1 MNMTWIDSHAH
12 IDMADFDAD
21 RDAVVARAQAAGI
34 RSLLCPVEAASEEIV
49 RKALDIKKARP
60 DFILMAAGVHPHQ
73 GKHFEGINLSL
84 LRRLRAENEIV
95 AIGEIGLDYHYDFSS
110 PEEQRTAFREQLR
123 LAREIDL
130 PVIIHSRLA
139 GHDVLAAVREERPA
153 RGGILHCFTEDTE
166 FALRMVD
173 LGFLISFSGILTF
186 PKAGDLRKTAAEIP
200 LERLLVETDAPF
212 LAPVP
217 YRGAKRNEPAFLIE
231 TARVLAGLKRVPL
244 ETLAETTTRNF
255 QEFFGLKA

>member
-1 MNMTWIDSHAH
+1 MTWIDSHAH
-12 IDMADFDAD
+12 IDMEDFDAD
-21 RDAVVARAQAAGI
+21 RDAVITRARAAGI
-34 RSLLCPVEAASEEIV
+34 RFLLCPVEAASEETI
-49 RKALDIKKARP
+49 RKALEIKKARP
-60 DFILMAAGVHPHQ
+60 NFILMAAGVHPHQ
-73 GKHFEGINLSL
+73 GKHFEANHISL
-84 LRRLRAENEIV
+84 VSRLHDEKEII

-139 GHDVLAAVREERPA
+139 GPDVLAAVREARPA

-166 FALRMVD
+166 FALRMID

-186 PKAGDLRKTAAEIP
+186 PKAGDLRKTASEIP
-200 LERLLVETDAPF
+200 LDRLLVETDAPF

-217 YRGAKRNEPAFLIE
+217 HRGAKHNEPAFMIE

-255 QEFFGLKA
+255 REFFGLKA